1 MNDLDE
7 RLNLLRAAIARR
19 REEHYTPRRAPRRH
33 RLPSILKSGELPR
46 PVISRDVQPKPQP
59 LLTNLSEAQPKP
71 HSDYRHNRPRGVIH
85 FRRST
90 APLTMAQEAEAV
102 ARIKAGQGARRISCE
117 LHVKRHRVEALRAK
131 FKIAYRGRGVKMKP
145 EVREQII
152 SLLHAQRF
160 SYREIGEQVGVC
172 KRTVYLTNRAVEQ

>member
-7 RLNLLRAAIARR
+7 RLNLLRAAVARR

-33 RLPSILKSGELPR
+33 RLPCL
-46 PVISRDVQPKPQP
+46 VISRDIQPAETGSRDFPRTSAPKPQ
-59 LLTNLSEAQPKP
+59 SG
-71 HSDYRHNRPRGVIH
+71 YRHNRPRGVNH
-85 FRRST
+85 FRRSSV
-90 APLTMAQEAEAV
+90 PLTLAQEAEAV

-117 LHVKRHRVEALRAK
+117 LNVRRHRVEALRAK

-160 SYREIGEQVGVC
+160 SYSEIAQQLGVH
-172 KRTVYLTNRAVEQ
+172 KRTVYLTNLVVKSREGGAVEQ

>member
-7 RLNLLRAAIARR
+7 RLNLLRAAVARR
-19 REEHYTPRRAPRRH
+19 REEHYTPRRH
-33 RLPSILKSGELPR
+33 RLPLLVKSPEVQPQPR
-46 PVISRDVQPKPQP
+46 PVKSREVQPAETGSRDFPRTSAPKPQ
-59 LLTNLSEAQPKP
+59 SG
-71 HSDYRHNRPRGVIH
+71 YRHNRPRGVIH
-85 FRRST
+85 FRRSSV
-90 APLTMAQEAEAV
+90 PLTLAQEAEAV

-117 LHVKRHRVEALRAK
+117 LNVRRHRVEALRAK

-152 SLLHAQRF
+152 SLLRSQRF